1 MYEPPQGDS
10 VKRNLFRSQSLDR
23 VELCRPECRLCAE
36 HSSQQHSH
44 HSTGCKQSRIGLEF
58 KAEQLTRNSG
68 NALSGQ
74 QPKDRAIEAQQ
85 TALCDEF
92 PQDRRIFGSHCLF
105 DPNLMGAFGHTR

>member
-23 VELCRPECRLCAE
+23 IELCRPECRLCAE

-44 HSTGCKQSRIGLEF
+44 HSTGCQQSRVGLEF
-58 KAEQLTRNSG
+58 KAEQLTRNPG

-74 QPKDRAIEAQQ
+74 QPEDRAIEAQQ
-85 TALCDEF
+85 TALRNKF
-92 PQDRRIFGSHCLF
+92 SQDRRIFGSYCLF
-105 DPNLMGAFGHTR
+105 DSNLMSTFGHTR

>member
-36 HSSQQHSH
+36 HSSQQYSH
-44 HSTGCKQSRIGLEF
+44 HSTGCQQSQIGLEF
-58 KAEQLTRNSG
+58 KAEQLTRNPG
-68 NALSGQ
+68 NALSSQ
-74 QPKDRAIEAQQ
+74 QPEDRTIEAQQ

-92 PQDRRIFGSHCLF
+92 PQDRRFLAPTGLF
-105 DPNLMGAFGHTR
+105 